1 MIKVFHSTAIF
12 RLLIAGSI
20 ALCSLTGFAKE
31 QQASKQEV
39 ALEKLKTRMSETASQ
54 NIEQVTNA
62 RGDVVSIYGQLST
75 PIVMQKKESAARD
88 FLNEYRDIFQ
98 LQSVEA
104 ELQLAKSDR
113 DDFGLNHVIYQ
124 QLHKGIPVYKRTLA
138 VHFDR
143 ESRIHAV
150 TGNFV
155 SGLQLS
161 ATPSVTADAALATVK
176 NADEK
181 ARELLVEKSEL
192 VVFHDDEK
200 SAASL
205 AYAVTVANFQVDKTV
220 MVDAGS
226 GRILKEY
233 THRHFDS
240 VNGSGYNAFGTFVSP
255 LHIYQGTDFPIPSNP
270 TWQSVMGSAQKG
282 TYNMVDLIHTGLGDI
297 YGLDSRHTNLV
308 DIDFIYSSSSTFSST
323 NDVLKA
329 AVSGSE
335 NFESTLDYFLVKHSR
350 NGIDDAGMPVIHIQD
365 WYDSANPI
373 NAFWSGTLGYMAFSL
388 GGTIGGTTYRT
399 LSAATDVV
407 GHELAHGVTDRTSG
421 LIYENH
427 SGALN
432 EALSDMFGYMVEA
445 YQQND
450 YNDWLLGEDVYV
462 SPASAFRSL
471 SDPPAYGDPDVV
483 GGPNYIAP
491 VSNPSQ
497 ANDYGGVHSN
507 SGIPNKMFYLLVSGG
522 THNGITVDAF
532 NSTLVTSADQAAA
545 LMYLANTGGY
555 FTSTTDFT
563 EARAQTLAA
572 CSALYPGDNA
582 KYASVQNAWA
592 AVGVGSPAANPA
604 SYTTIP
610 YSTGF
615 ESGSLDA
622 YWSTA
627 STSDGR
633 VLVTTANS
641 PHAGS
646 YHLTMDDPTSGG
658 YVTNE
663 AWLHLDL
670 SGESQVD
677 LSFWWKEY
685 GDETHADDGVYF
697 SDDGGAS
704 FTKVQDLNGQSYTNQ
719 TWTEFDL
726 DLDALASAN
735 SLSLNGTFVV
745 KFQQYD
751 NYPIA
756 TDGFA
761 FDDIDVSGG
770 GASNIPPVANAN
782 GTYSGTE
789 NVAVSFSSAGSNDPD
804 GTISSY
810 LWDFGDGNTSTAANP
825 SHAYSSAGTYSVSL
839 TVTDNQSATGVDN
852 TTATIS
858 AAPTGDYATVPYNT
872 GFESGSLDNFW
883 STTSSSN
890 GRVLITT
897 SNGPHGGSYHMTMD
911 DPTSGGYVT
920 NEAWLK
926 LDLSGESQVDLSFW
940 WKEYGDE
947 THAQDGVYFSDDD
960 GATFTKVQD
969 LNGQSYTNQTW
980 TQFNLD
986 LDALASANSLSLS
999 STFIVKFQQ
1008 YDNYPITT
1016 DGFAFDDISVT
1027 AGGSTSYITAE
1038 SEPNNGSATA
1048 DGPVGEGVNVAG
1060 TISST
1065 TDDDWFSFDVATA
1078 GNINISVSIGSTADL
1093 DWYLYEASNTSSW
1106 VARGYTTANPEAGS
1120 YTASAGS
1127 YYLMVDGYNGATS
1140 SYTLSITGGLA
1151 KFVPGKEKGDELA
1164 AIPTAFSL
1172 EQNYPNPFNPT
1183 TSIEIALPAQAEV
1196 RLEVYDVNGRLV
1208 RSLVDDSYEAG
1219 IHVVQWDGRN
1229 NGGTLVSSGMY
1240 FYRLYALSLTE
1251 GETTGFTRT
1260 RRMMFLK

>member
-1 MIKVFHSTAIF
+1 MFQPNAMIGLTIACILA
-12 RLLIAGSI
+12 LL
-20 ALCSLTGFAKE
+20 SLTVFANE
-31 QQASKQEV
+31 QEVSKQEV
-39 ALEKLKTRMSETASQ
+39 SLEKLKNRMSASARR
-54 NIEQVTNA
+54 NIQFNKNN
-62 RGDVVSIYGQLST
+62 RGEVVSLYGQLT
-75 PIVMQKKESAARD
+75 PPVVMQEKEVAATA
-88 FLNEYRDIFQ
+88 FLEEYRDIFR
-98 LQSVEA
+98 LQGVSEDLKIS
-104 ELQLAKSDR
+104 ENSR
-113 DDFGLNHVIYQ
+113 DAYGLSHVIFDQYY
-124 QLHKGIPVYKRTLA
+124 KGIPVYKRTLA

-143 ESRIHAV
+143 ENRIHAV
-150 TGNFV
+150 TANFV
-155 SGLQLS
+155 ADLKLSTVPSLS
-161 ATPSVTADAALATVK
+161 ADVALAAAKKTDK
-176 NADEK
+176 MAQK
-181 ARELLVEKSEL
+181 LLVEKTEL
-192 VVFHDDEK
+192 VIFPNEGNGESK
-200 SAASL
+200 L
-205 AYAVTVANFQVDKTV
+205 AYAVTIANFQVDKTV
-220 MVDAGS
+220 MIDAVN
-226 GRILKEY
+226 GRVLKEY

-240 VNGSGYNAFGTFVSP
+240 ANGSGYDAFGTFVSP
-255 LHIYQGTDFPIPSNP
+255 LHLYQGTDFPIPSNP

-282 TYNMVDLIHTGLGDI
+282 TYNMVDLQHTGLGNI
-297 YGLDSRHTNLV
+297 YGLDSRHTNLTT
-308 DIDFIYSSSSTFSST
+308 IDFIYNGSSAFSSS
-323 NDVLKA
+323 NDVQKA
-329 AVSGSE
+329 AVSGAV

-350 NGIDDAGMPVIHIQD
+350 NGIDNAGMPVIHIED
-365 WYDSANPI
+365 WYDPNDPI
-373 NAFWSGTLGYMAFSL
+373 NAFWSGSLGYMAFSL

-471 SDPPAYGDPDVV
+471 SNPPAYGDPDVV
-483 GGPNYIAP
+483 GGPNYVAP
-491 VSNPSQ
+491 VANPTQ

-522 THNGITVDAF
+522 THNNIAVTAF
-532 NSTLVTSADQAAA
+532 NPTLATSADQAAA

-563 EARAQTLAA
+563 QARTQTLAA

-592 AVGVGSPAANPA
+592 AVGVGNPASNPA

-622 YWSTA
+622 FWSTA

-633 VLVTTANS
+633 VLVTTANA

-646 YHLTMDDPTSGG
+646 YHMTMDDPTSGG

-670 SGESQVD
+670 SGESSVD

-697 SDDGGAS
+697 SDDGGAT
-704 FTKVQDLNGQSYTNQ
+704 FAKVQDLNGQSYTNQ
-719 TWTEFDL
+719 TWSEFNL
-726 DLDALASAN
+726 DLDALAASN
-735 SLSLNGTFVV
+735 SLSLSSTFVV

-761 FDDIDVSGG
+761 FDDIDVSSGG
-770 GASNIPPVANAN
+770 VSNLPPVANAN

-789 NVAVSFSSAGSNDPD
+789 NVSVSFSSAGSTDPD

-810 LWDFGDGNTSTAANP
+810 LWDFGDGNSSSAANP
-825 SHAYSSAGTYSVSL
+825 THTYSSAGTYSVSL
-839 TVTDNQSATGVDN
+839 TVTDNLGATDVDN
-852 TTATIS
+852 TTAEIS
-858 AAPTGDYATVPYNT
+858 AAPTGDYATLPYST
-872 GFESGSLDNFW
+872 GFESGVLDNFW
-883 STTSSSN
+883 TTSSTGD

-897 SNGPHGGSYHMTMD
+897 ANGPHSGSYHITMD

-947 THAQDGVYFSDDD
+947 THAQDGIYFSDDD

-986 LDALASANSLSLS
+986 LDALAASNSLSLS
-999 STFIVKFQQ
+999 GTFVVKFQQ
-1008 YDNYPITT
+1008 YDNYPIAT

-1038 SEPNNGSATA
+1038 SEPNDGSTTA
-1048 DGPVGEGVNVAG
+1048 DGPVGDGVNVAG
-1060 TISST
+1060 TISSSA
-1065 TDDDWFSFDVATA
+1065 DDDWYAFDVASG
-1078 GNINISVSIGSTADL
+1078 GNINISLAITGTADL
-1093 DWYLYEASNTSSW
+1093 DWYLYAASNTSSW
-1106 VARGYTTANPEAGS
+1106 VARGYTTSNPEAGS

-1127 YYLMVDGYNGATS
+1127 YYLRVDGYNGATA
-1140 SYTLSITGGLA
+1140 SYSLSITGGLA
-1151 KFVPGKEKGDELA
+1151 KFSPGQEKSDQLVSV
-1164 AIPTAFSL
+1164 PTAFSL
-1172 EQNYPNPFNPT
+1172 EQNYPNPFNPST
-1183 TSIEIALPAQAEV
+1183 AIEIALPEKSEI
-1196 RLEVYDVNGRLV
+1196 RLDIFDVSGRLV
-1208 RSLVDDSYEAG
+1208 RVLISDSREAG
-1219 IHVVQWDGRN
+1219 YHKLQWDGRN
-1229 NGGTLVSSGMY
+1229 DTGNVVSSGVY
-1240 FYRLYALSLTE
+1240 FYRLHAVGLAE
-1251 GETTGFTRT
+1251 EKNAFTVT